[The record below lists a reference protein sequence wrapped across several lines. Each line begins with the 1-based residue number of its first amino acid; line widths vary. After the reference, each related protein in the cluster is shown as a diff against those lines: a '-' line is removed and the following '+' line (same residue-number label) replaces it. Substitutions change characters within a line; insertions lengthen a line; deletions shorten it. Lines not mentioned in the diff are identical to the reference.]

1 MSQNGVN
8 KVILL
13 GRAGQKPEVKFTS
26 SGKPVATF
34 SLAINES
41 FKNGSGEKQER
52 VQWVRCVA
60 FQRVAEICGE
70 YVEKGRELFV
80 EGRLQT
86 RKYTGRNEQ
95 ERTVTEVVISQLRLL
110 GGKSRPNGTEAAPA
124 ESGSTATQAEDDPGD
139 CPF

>member
-1 MSQNGVN
+1 MSQNGVH

-26 SGKPVATF
+26 GGKPVATL

-52 VQWVRCVA
+52 VLWVRGVA

-70 YVEKGRELFV
+70 YIDKGRELYV

-86 RKYTGRNEQ
+86 RKYTDRNE
-95 ERTVTEVVISQLRLL
+95 EEKTVTEVVISQLRLL
-110 GGKSRPNGTEAAPA
+110 GGKSRHNGTEGAPA
-124 ESGSTATQAEDDPGD
+124 ELGSTATQAEDPGD

>member
-1 MSQNGVN
+1 MSQNGVY

-26 SGKPVATF
+26 GGKPVATF

-52 VQWVRCVA
+52 VLWVRCVA
-60 FQRVAEICGE
+60 FQRVAEICGD
-70 YVEKGRELFV
+70 YIDKGRELFV

-86 RKYTGRNEQ
+86 RKYTDWNEE
-95 ERTVTEVVISQLRLL
+95 ERTVTEVVILQLRLL
-110 GGKSRPNGTEAAPA
+110 GGKRNPNGNEAAPA
-124 ESGSTATQAEDDPGD
+124 EPGSASSPAEDPED